1 MQLKNG
7 IKSKIGKEM
16 AGGKK
21 LFKKGNKAATVNK
34 GKLQKTTIVKARL
47 GLPLSKDTMK
57 KIKDKVEK
65 GECDIEELKP
75 MTTAAWYE
83 LLSAK
88 KTRGFAAKELSKYIY
103 PQKREHEIKGEGI
116 KVIINYDTVKDK

>member
-1 MQLKNG
+1 
-7 IKSKIGKEM
+7 M
-16 AGGKK
+16 ATGKK

-34 GKLQKTTIVKARL
+34 GKLQKSTIVKARL
-47 GLPLSKDTMK
+47 GIPLAKNTLK
-57 KIKDKVEK
+57 KIKDKVEC

-103 PQKREHEIKGEGI
+103 PQKREHEIKGEAL
-116 KVIINYDTVKDK
+116 KVIINYEKDK